1 MNKDRFSYEG
11 HWFNGAHIHAGAF
24 VLSKAVS
31 LSSNATKNRF
41 FFGPRARRGWPLSLS
56 RFSDALPRFAP
67 LLGRSTC
74 TFDHQ
79 VQGQHGRQS
88 RIRFSS
94 VSRQLCHRGN
104 ANFIRIWVTPADGL
118 TGSTLICFCTRGR
131 VIRVNFNLF
140 V

>member
-56 RFSDALPRFAP
+56 RFSDALPRSAP

-79 VQGQHGRQS
+79 VQGQHGRHS
-88 RIRFSS
+88 RIRFQATSS
-94 VSRQLCHRGN
+94 SRKRELYS
-104 ANFIRIWVTPADGL
+104 RIWVTLAGGL
-118 TGSTLICFCTRGR
+118 IGSRLICFCR
-131 VIRVNFNLF
+131 VIRMNFGLI